1 MATSK
6 VAIYTRTSSKK
17 SNPALTVSK
26 ARQVSCSYQALKQHI
41 KVPLS
46 KVCKISETLSGCLPL
61 SQRPAFKSLVSG
73 QRGVLKVFVES
84 ARAVARNAALLA
96 CYGANMHLRKLSCDT
111 NLRCSVEPG
120 PSATSLGHGGGAD
133 LAHFQRER
141 RANHSR

>member
-1 MATSK
+1 MPARQSAAASK

-26 ARQVSCSYQALKQHI
+26 ARQVSCSYQALKQHM

-96 CYGANMHLRKLSCDT
+96 GYGANVHYVFLRY
-111 NLRCSVEPG
+111 G
-120 PSATSLGHGGGAD
+120 PA
-133 LAHFQRER
+133 
-141 RANHSR
+141 